1 MSEEQNS
8 ATSIHCP
15 IRRVD
20 RALSEE
26 EAYEIV
32 RRTHEASVGVADTD
46 GTPYVFA
53 VNTALIDGA
62 IYFHCAH
69 DAGRKE
75 AIFKVNPKVALL
87 FIGRKEIAPTEFSTN
102 YASASVY
109 GHLSMVTD
117 PDDKRDIMLKFTE
130 ITAPEAGAENTKVYY
145 ENAKDAIANTRKFFD
160 SIGIPNTLGALGID
174 DTHFGE
180 MADHI
185 QARWGDLG
193 KAFVPMDRDAILTV
207 LRMSL

>member
-32 RRTHEASVGVADTD
+32 RRTHEASVGVTDTD
-46 GTPYVFA
+46 WTPYVFA
-53 VNTALIDGA
+53 VNTALI
-62 IYFHCAH
+62 

-145 ENAKDAIANTRKFFD
+145 ENAKDAIDVWKVTIEVIRGKARHKE
-160 SIGIPNTLGALGID
+160 LY
-174 DTHFGE
+174 FGE
-180 MADHI
+180 
-185 QARWGDLG
+185 QA
-193 KAFVPMDRDAILTV
+193 
-207 LRMSL
+207 

>member
-1 MSEEQNS
+1 MGRILSHLQAEKTPCLKNRIARPAS
-8 ATSIHCP
+8 TAPSG
-15 IRRVD
+15 RVD

-53 VNTALIDGA
+53 VNTALIEGA

-69 DAGRKE
+69 NAGRKE

-87 FIGRKEIAPTEFSTN
+87 FIGRKEIAQKEFSTN

-117 PDDKRDIMLKFTE
+117 PDEKKRIMLKFTE
-130 ITAPEAGAENTKVYY
+130 ITAPEAENTEAYY
-145 ENAKDAIANTRKFFD
+145 ENAKDAI
-160 SIGIPNTLGALGID
+160 
-174 DTHFGE
+174 DTWKVTIEVIRGKARHKELYFGE
-180 MADHI
+180 
-185 QARWGDLG
+185 QA
-193 KAFVPMDRDAILTV
+193 
-207 LRMSL
+207 

>member
-53 VNTALIDGA
+53 VNTALIEGA

-69 DAGRKE
+69 NAGRKE
-75 AIFKVNPKVALL
+75 AIFKVNPKVAPL
-87 FIGRKEIAPTEFSTN
+87 FIGRKEIAQKEFSTN

-117 PDDKRDIMLKFTE
+117 PDEKKRIMLKFTE
-130 ITAPEAGAENTKVYY
+130 ITAPEAENTEAYY
-145 ENAKDAIANTRKFFD
+145 ENAKNAI
-160 SIGIPNTLGALGID
+160 
-174 DTHFGE
+174 DTWKVTIEVIRGKARHKELYFGE
-180 MADHI
+180 
-185 QARWGDLG
+185 QA
-193 KAFVPMDRDAILTV
+193 
-207 LRMSL
+207 

>member
-130 ITAPEAGAENTKVYY
+130 IPAPEAGAENTKVYY
-145 ENAKDAIANTRKFFD
+145 ENAKDAIDVWKVTIEVIRGKARHKE
-160 SIGIPNTLGALGID
+160 LY
-174 DTHFGE
+174 FGE
-180 MADHI
+180 
-185 QARWGDLG
+185 QA
-193 KAFVPMDRDAILTV
+193 
-207 LRMSL
+207 